1 VLIQNTNLKENIEQ
15 LENILMELKE
25 SDELEL
31 IIEVNQPLSLGRGW
45 FTVIINKIIKN
56 KG

>member
-1 VLIQNTNLKENIEQ
+1 MLIENANLKENIEQ

-31 IIEVNQPLSLGRGW
+31 IIEIKYYNLSNNKYLHLSSLFPLPY
-45 FTVIINKIIKN
+45 T
-56 KG
+56 